1 MSVDRRVAVGVEIG
15 GSKTTVALVD
25 SSGQVHHRYYA
36 KTLRGRPA
44 AATLEP
50 YLRTIDAA
58 LDYAH
63 SSDLE
68 VSGIGI
74 SIPGALDHTRRRPLL
89 LPLLPSLS
97 EFPLC
102 DFLEAHYQLP
112 THLHVDVDA
121 ALLGEH
127 HFGAGRGFRRL
138 LYLAVDAV
146 VGASLVINGQI
157 EHPAQKYLGHICH
170 LLVASNGPRC
180 SCGRQ
185 GCINTM
191 VSMDAIQK
199 KVQRALRRG
208 DEGNLIQ
215 RLLNREYFSPQLLAE
230 EALRGDTLAL
240 QIYGEIGRFISAA
253 IARYIDL
260 FEPHVLILGG
270 ILGAQYCASDLLLA
284 RVRGS
289 LIVRSSSR
297 VCSMVE
303 IVPAALGNDAELV
316 GAVLPLF

>member
-1 MSVDRRVAVGVEIG
+1 MNVDRQVAVGVEIG

-25 SSGQVHHRYYA
+25 SSGQVYHRCYA

-44 AATLEP
+44 TATLDP
-50 YLRTIDAA
+50 YLRAVDSA
-58 LDYAH
+58 LAYAH
-63 SSDLE
+63 NEDWQ

-89 LPLLPSLS
+89 VPLLPSLS
-97 EFPLC
+97 GFPLC
-102 DFLEAHYQLP
+102 DFLESRYSLP
-112 THLHVDVDA
+112 AHLHVDVDA

-127 HFGAGRGFRRL
+127 RFGAGRGFKRL
-138 LYLAVDAV
+138 LYLTVNAV
-146 VGASLVINGQI
+146 VGAALVINGEL
-157 EHPAQKYLGHICH
+157 EHPTQQYIGHICH
-170 LLVASNGPRC
+170 LHVSSNGPLC
-180 SCGRQ
+180 SCGKQ

-208 DEGNLIQ
+208 EEGSLIQ

-230 EALRGDTLAL
+230 EALHGDTLAL
-240 QIYGEIGRFISAA
+240 QVYGEIGRCLSAA
-253 IARYIDL
+253 IAKYVDL
-260 FEPHVLILGG
+260 FSPNVLILGG

-289 LIVRSSSR
+289 LIVRSSSL
-297 VCSMVE
+297 VSSMVE
-303 IVPAALGNDAELV
+303 LVPAALGNDAALA

>member
-1 MSVDRRVAVGVEIG
+1 MSADRRVAVGIEIG

-25 SSGQVHHRYYA
+25 PSGHVHQRSHA

-50 YLRTIDAA
+50 YLRVVDAMLA
-58 LDYAH
+58 YAR
-63 SSDLE
+63 SSDWQ

-74 SIPGALDHTRRRPLL
+74 SIPGTLDYTRRRPLL
-89 LPLLPSLS
+89 IPLLPSLS
-97 EFPLC
+97 NFPLC
-102 DFLEAHYQLP
+102 DFLENRYELP
-112 THLHVDVDA
+112 THLQVDVDA

-127 HFGAGRGFRRL
+127 RFGAGRGFKRL
-138 LYLAVDAV
+138 LYLAVEAV
-146 VGASLVINGQI
+146 VGASLVINGQV
-157 EHPAQKYLGHICH
+157 EHPTQQYIGHICH
-170 LLVASNGPRC
+170 LNVSSSGPRC
-180 SCGRQ
+180 SCGKQ

-199 KVQRALRRG
+199 RVQRALRRG
-208 DEGNLIQ
+208 EEGSLVQ
-215 RLLNREYFSPQLLAE
+215 RLLGREYFSPQLLAE

-240 QIYGEIGRFISAA
+240 QVYGEISRCVSAA
-253 IARYIDL
+253 IAKYIDL
-260 FEPHVLILGG
+260 FEPNVLILGG
-270 ILGAQYCASDLLLA
+270 ILGAQYCASDLLLS

-303 IVPAALGNDAELV
+303 LVPAALGSDAELA
-316 GAVLPLF
+316 GAVLPLL

>member
-1 MSVDRRVAVGVEIG
+1 MSVDRRVAVGIEIG

-25 SSGQVHHRYYA
+25 SSGQVHHRCYA

-50 YLRTIDAA
+50 YMRTIDTA

-63 SSDLE
+63 SSDWE

-89 LPLLPSLS
+89 IPLLPSLS
-97 EFPLC
+97 DFPLC
-102 DFLEAHYQLP
+102 DFLEARYKLP

-127 HFGAGRGFRRL
+127 HFGAGRGFKRL
-138 LYLAVDAV
+138 LYLTVDAV

-157 EHPAQKYLGHICH
+157 EHPAQQYIGHICH
-170 LLVASNGPRC
+170 LLVSSNGPRC

-199 KVQRALRRG
+199 KVQRAMRRG
-208 DEGNLIQ
+208 DEGNLI
-215 RLLNREYFSPQLLAE
+215 RRILNREYFSPQLLAE
-230 EALRGDTLAL
+230 EALHGDSLAL
-240 QIYGEIGRFISAA
+240 QIYGEIGRCLGAA
-253 IARYIDL
+253 VARYIDL

-270 ILGAQYCASDLLLA
+270 ILGAQYCASDLLLD

-303 IVPAALGNDAELV
+303 IVSAALGNDAELA